1 MTEPTNPQER
11 PVPAATLEAVARL
24 IQVVDTLRSPGGC
37 PWDQKQTVESLTPHL
52 VEECHEM
59 ADAVARENAGD
70 TCEELG
76 DLMMGILMV
85 ARVAEEDR
93 GFGLQDVAEAI
104 TAKLIRRHPHV
115 YGETVVEGSGEVL
128 RNWEQIKKQEKQ
140 DKGSD
145 ESVLSGVPRS
155 MPALLRAYR
164 VGEKA
169 SNAGFDWPDLQG
181 PSAKVEEEWS
191 EFQEAIT
198 SEDKER
204 ASEELGDLLFAV
216 VNVARKLKIEPELAL
231 RGTIERF
238 SARFRHVE
246 ESLTKPLAEATLE
259 EMDALWEEAKGFDRK
274 A

>member
-1 MTEPTNPQER
+1 MNPPER
-11 PVPAATLEAVARL
+11 PVPVATLEAVARL

-59 ADAVARENAGD
+59 ADAVARKDAGE

-115 YGETVVEGSGEVL
+115 YGETVVAGSGEVL

-181 PSAKVEEEWS
+181 PSAKVEEEWA
-191 EFQEAIT
+191 EFQEAVA
-198 SEDKER
+198 SDDKER

-246 ESLTKPLAEATLE
+246 QKLAKPLAEATLE
-259 EMDALWEEAKGFDRK
+259 EMDALWEEAKSFDGN